1 MRIRWKMRITNRIHL
16 VDESFCNVYI
26 VLSEKGY
33 LLIDAGAPEND
44 VKILKYLNE
53 NNFDLNKCIGIIV
66 THHHFDHVG
75 CLAKLKDKLKTKVI
89 AHIEESPY
97 IDGRKKTRRIMDVE
111 TVKVDLE
118 VKDRDVIDDLMVIH
132 TPGHTPGSICLY
144 HQMDKAIFIGDL
156 VENEDDNLNEI
167 PIQYS
172 LDPMGN
178 RRSIKKVYE
187 TLDFEILLPSHGKP
201 IVGNAKEKMKTLIDK
216 IIKYE
221 INV

>member
-1 MRIRWKMRITNRIHL
+1 MKITDRIHL

-26 VLSEKGY
+26 VLSGNGY

-44 VKILKYLNE
+44 AKILKYLNE
-53 NNFDLNKCIGIIV
+53 NNFDLNKCRGIIV
-66 THHHFDHVG
+66 THHHFDHMG
-75 CLAKLKDKLKTKVI
+75 CLAKLKNKLKTRVI
-89 AHIEESPY
+89 AHIEEAPY
-97 IDGRKKTRRIMDVE
+97 INGKKRIRRIMEVE
-111 TVKVDLE
+111 TVNVDLE
-118 VKDRDVIDDLMVIH
+118 VKDKDMIDDLMVIH

-156 VENEDDNLNEI
+156 VENENDNLIEI

-172 LDPMGN
+172 LDPIGN

-201 IVGNAKEKMKTLIDK
+201 IIGNAKEKMRILIDK
-216 IIKYE
+216 IVKHE